1 MRNIS
6 RQRKYIPTGY
16 KERNAIYQLIDNY
29 TLFYLRF
36 LKNNTFDDHYWQ
48 VQNNSPSINAWK
60 CEADKKK
67 GLQGSQID
75 LLIVRDDQITNVC
88 EAKYSKADFRV
99 DYICKECNCALL
111 DNVFDK

>member
-1 MRNIS
+1 M
-6 RQRKYIPTGY
+6 
-16 KERNAIYQLIDNY
+16 IDNY